1 MIQNKKSKSHRS
13 RNRQIVVRFTD
24 EELNVLHD
32 KCKTSQQTLQA
43 YALDALLHS
52 RISTASE
59 IQEIQMIGQHFGSAN
74 KQLQG
79 ACSNLNQMAKALN
92 KLNRIMETQTI
103 SQQQFL
109 SLAGLLLTQS
119 ELNTYMLTIQ
129 KWKKEMEIPWL
140 SLRQFLALQKPMAGC
155 GTSSNTSSEATK

>member
-1 MIQNKKSKSHRS
+1 MIQKKKSKTHRS
-13 RNRQIVVRFTD
+13 RNNQIVVRFTD
-24 EELNVLHD
+24 EERKVLQE
-32 KCKTSQQTLQA
+32 KRKASRQTLQA
-43 YALDALLHS
+43 YALNALLNS

-59 IQEIQMIGQHFGSAN
+59 VKEIQLIGQHFGSAN

-92 KLNRIMETQTI
+92 KLNKIMETQTV
-103 SQQQFL
+103 SHQQFL
-109 SLAGLLLTQS
+109 SLAGLLPTQS

-140 SLRQFLALQKPMAGC
+140 SLRQFLAHQRPMAGS
-155 GTSSNTSSEATK
+155 GIPSNTSSEVTK